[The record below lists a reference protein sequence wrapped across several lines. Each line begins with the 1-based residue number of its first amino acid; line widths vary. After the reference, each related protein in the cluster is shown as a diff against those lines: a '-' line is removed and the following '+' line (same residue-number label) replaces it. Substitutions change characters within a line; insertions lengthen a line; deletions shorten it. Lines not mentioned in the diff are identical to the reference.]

1 MFWYNISNSLIFNFH
16 AGKDGFADEVM
27 VMIMIPDILL
37 AKNLP
42 SLYYNRLRRT
52 TFWGLADRVY
62 KYSRRFL
69 LIGRILKYTAMA
81 IVFIETSA
89 LLLSTAVI
97 IILLLPIAA
106 AAFLLY
112 LLVERLMAARIEKR
126 LNLRLDSERIYVF
139 FRAGEYGQ
147 LLAQNL
153 AVDSAVYVVKGL
165 RELRFIGAAVDGNVI
180 YLSRAFFLRLR
191 QKYFD
196 KLPEKLCYIF

>member
-1 MFWYNISNSLIFNFH
+1 
-16 AGKDGFADEVM
+16 M

-42 SLYYNRLRRT
+42 SFYYNRLRRT
-52 TFWGLADRVY
+52 TFWGLADRIF

-69 LIGRILKYTAMA
+69 LIGRILKYTVMA

-139 FRAGEYGQ
+139 FRAGEFGQ
-147 LLAQNL
+147 VLAQNL
-153 AVDSAVYVVKGL
+153 AVDSAVYIVKGL

>member
-1 MFWYNISNSLIFNFH
+1 
-16 AGKDGFADEVM
+16 M

-52 TFWGLADRVY
+52 TFWGLADRIF

-69 LIGRILKYTAMA
+69 LIGRILKYTVMA

-139 FRAGEYGQ
+139 FRAGEFGQ
-147 LLAQNL
+147 VLAQNL
-153 AVDSAVYVVKGL
+153 AVDSAVYIVKGL

>member
-1 MFWYNISNSLIFNFH
+1 
-16 AGKDGFADEVM
+16 
-27 VMIMIPDILL
+27 MIPDILL

-52 TFWGLADRVY
+52 TFWGLADRIF

-69 LIGRILKYTAMA
+69 LVGRILKYTAMA

-97 IILLLPIAA
+97 ILLLLPIAA
-106 AAFLLY
+106 AGFLLY
-112 LLVERLMAARIEKR
+112 LLIERLIAARVEKR

-153 AVDSAVYVVKGL
+153 AVDSAVYIVKGL
-165 RELRFIGAAVDGNVI
+165 RELRFLGAAVDGNVI

>member
-16 AGKDGFADEVM
+16 AGKDGFVDEVM

-69 LIGRILKYTAMA
+69 LIGRILKYTAIA
-81 IVFIETSA
+81 IAFIETSA
-89 LLLSTAVI
+89 LFLSTVVI
-97 IILLLPIAA
+97 ILLLLPIAA

-112 LLVERLMAARIEKR
+112 LLIERLMAARIEKR

-147 LLAQNL
+147 VLAQSL
-153 AVDSAVYVVKGL
+153 AVDSAVYIVKGL

>member
-1 MFWYNISNSLIFNFH
+1 
-16 AGKDGFADEVM
+16 
-27 VMIMIPDILL
+27 MIPDILL

-52 TFWGLADRVY
+52 TFWGLADRIF

-69 LIGRILKYTAMA
+69 LVGRILKYTAMA

-112 LLVERLMAARIEKR
+112 LPRLGMSITFFKKIKLDFEHFDFRLFSSNISVFLKR
-126 LNLRLDSERIYVF
+126 HFTFFHAVIYTRTAFFKVF
-139 FRAGEYGQ
+139 Y
-147 LLAQNL
+147 
-153 AVDSAVYVVKGL
+153 
-165 RELRFIGAAVDGNVI
+165 AAVCFG
-180 YLSRAFFLRLR
+180 
-191 QKYFD
+191 
-196 KLPEKLCYIF
+196 

>member
-1 MFWYNISNSLIFNFH
+1 
-16 AGKDGFADEVM
+16 M
-27 VMIMIPDILL
+27 VIIMIPDILL

-52 TFWGLADRVY
+52 TFWGLADRIF

-112 LLVERLMAARIEKR
+112 LFVERLMAARIEKR

-153 AVDSAVYVVKGL
+153 AVDSAVYIVKGL